1 VLLRVQKID
10 LIGQRLGK
18 LTVISYE
25 PKMAMELHDAEFT
38 KPRVVL
44 SSWVHAEVIR
54 LLETSC
60 EVVSNET
67 REALERKELLRR
79 CRDAFGLMAFMSER
93 IDDSFLAEC
102 PNLRI
107 IACAL
112 KGYDNFDMEAC
123 TRRGVWLTI
132 IPDLL
137 TASTAELTIGLM
149 IALGRN
155 VLPGDRLIRSGRF
168 RGWRPI
174 LYGQGINGSTV
185 GFFGAGAVGQAI
197 ARRLSGFNATLLYAD
212 EVSLS
217 PDQEGEL
224 RIRRVP
230 PEELLTQSDF
240 VALCLPLQA
249 STRHLVNADFL
260 RAMKP
265 GAMLVNTARGSLV
278 DEAAVAEALE
288 TGTLGG
294 YAADV
299 YAFED
304 WALTDR
310 PNEIP
315 EALLNAMDRTVLTPH
330 IGSAVDRVRQEIAL
344 QAARSVL
351 QALRGE
357 VPYGAVNRPELV
369 KSGKSASGSA

>member
-1 VLLRVQKID
+1 
-10 LIGQRLGK
+10 
-18 LTVISYE
+18 
-25 PKMAMELHDAEFT
+25 
-38 KPRVVL
+38 
-44 SSWVHAEVIR
+44 
-54 LLETSC
+54 
-60 EVVSNET
+60 
-67 REALERKELLRR
+67 
-79 CRDAFGLMAFMSER
+79 
-93 IDDSFLAEC
+93 
-102 PNLRI
+102 
-107 IACAL
+107 
-112 KGYDNFDMEAC
+112 
-123 TRRGVWLTI
+123 
-132 IPDLL
+132 L
-137 TASTAELTIGLM
+137 TAPTAELTIGLM
-149 IALGRN
+149 IALGRK
-155 VLPGDRLIRSGRF
+155 VLSGDRIVRSGRF
-168 RGWRPI
+168 GGWRPI
-174 LYGQGINGSTV
+174 LYGQGIDGSTV
-185 GFFGAGAVGQAI
+185 GILGAEAVGQAI
-197 ARRLSGFNATLLYAD
+197 ARRLSGFDASLLYTD
-212 EVSLS
+212 EVALS

-224 RIRRVP
+224 RIRRVAR
-230 PEELLTQSDF
+230 EELLTQSDF
-240 VALCLPLQA
+240 VVLCFPLQA

-265 GAMLVNTARGSLV
+265 GAILVNTARGSLV
-278 DEAAVAEALE
+278 DEAAVAKALE

-369 KSGKSASGSA
+369 NSDKSTSGSG